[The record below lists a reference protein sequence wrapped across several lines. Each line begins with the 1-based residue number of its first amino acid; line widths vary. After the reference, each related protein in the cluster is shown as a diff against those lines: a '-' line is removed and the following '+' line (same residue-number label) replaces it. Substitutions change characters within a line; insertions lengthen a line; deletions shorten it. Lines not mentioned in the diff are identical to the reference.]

1 MPVGG
6 TPITGDLSRKDGI
19 NIETAGVNDL
29 TDTHPLT
36 VYYLAETET
45 SEYYVPVTKRID
57 NSETND
63 ITGAVEQLAD
73 GPGKASGLLTDF
85 NNDVK
90 LLGKPKVKDGQVT
103 LDFNSSIYG
112 SADEKTKMVS
122 SGVLDSI
129 VLTLTE
135 QPSIKSVSIKV
146 NGKSELVNEKRRIP
160 FKTCFEAVT
169 SEYG

>member
-1 MPVGG
+1 MK
-6 TPITGDLSRKDGI
+6 L
-19 NIETAGVNDL
+19 GVNDL

-63 ITGAVEQLAD
+63 ITAAVEQLAD

-90 LLGKPKVKDGQVT
+90 LLSKPKVKDYQVT

-112 SADEKTKMVS
+112 SADENKNGIIGRTGQHRSHVNRTAVDQKCFY
-122 SGVLDSI
+122 
-129 VLTLTE
+129 
-135 QPSIKSVSIKV
+135 KSKWKIRT
-146 NGKSELVNEKRRIP
+146 GE
-160 FKTCFEAVT
+160 
-169 SEYG
+169 